1 MDDSLLYTGHG
12 PVQSKSMQYID
23 TQPFHFDVQPIQMP
37 KTPDFTGLLYQQE
50 EEPDQAD
57 NLSDFDKLMRNKFYQ
72 DQINE
77 TILQPENE
85 TIQPNQPQQ
94 PEQPKIATNPTELP
108 NDSTDP
114 WSFTYK
120 GYNFDKLMKH
130 EQGYDRKTGR
140 MIAPLK
146 SYYNGSGVNRIRLWG
161 PGITSNTWKSYNL
174 ANGSDITLDQID
186 QMSDQDRFNLFKK
199 FGSWY
204 VDNLEK
210 AYSPYGIS
218 GLSAD
223 LKKSI
228 LDASWEYGIN
238 SPMVKNMIYLMTG
251 NAVKGMNPKIT
262 WDMMT
267 DPGYVGKFFPKYPF
281 ETKPAVERMKE
292 ARKYYEAS
300 RRV

>member
-1 MDDSLLYTGHG
+1 MDDSILYTGHG

-37 KTPDFTGLLYQQE
+37 SPPDFTGLLYQQK

-72 DQINE
+72 DQINA
-77 TILQPENE
+77 TILQA
-85 TIQPNQPQQ
+85 NQPQQ
-94 PEQPKIATNPTELP
+94 PKIAANPTELP
-108 NDSTDP
+108 TNSTDP

-146 SYYNGSGVNRIRLWG
+146 SYYNGSGANRIRLWG
-161 PGITSNTWKSYNL
+161 PGITSSTWNDYNL
-174 ANGSDITLDQID
+174 ANGSKITLDQID
-186 QMSDQDRFNLFKK
+186 QMSDQDRFDLFKK

-210 AYSPYGIS
+210 AYGQYGI
-218 GLSAD
+218 GNLSPD

-228 LDASWEYGIN
+228 LDASWEYGIK
-238 SPMVKNMIYLMTG
+238 SPMVKNMIYLITG
-251 NAVKGMNPKIT
+251 NPIEGMNPKIT

-267 DPGYVGKFFPKYPF
+267 DDDYVGKFFPKYQF
-281 ETKPAVERMKE
+281 EVKPAVERMKE

-300 RRV
+300 RSM

>member
-37 KTPDFTGLLYQQE
+37 NMPDLTGILGQQE
-50 EEPDQAD
+50 EPEQAD
-57 NLSDFDKLMRNKFYQ
+57 KLSDFDKLMQRQFLMSSLT
-72 DQINE
+72 D
-77 TILQPENE
+77 
-85 TIQPNQPQQ
+85 NQPIQSEPQ
-94 PEQPKIATNPTELP
+94 VKIQSEPQVKQASDITELP
-108 NDSTDP
+108 SDGSIDP

-130 EQGYDRKTGR
+130 EQGYNRKTGR

-161 PGITSNTWKSYNL
+161 PGITSKTWDSYNL
-174 ANGSDITLDQID
+174 ANGSNITLDQID

-223 LKKSI
+223 LKIHS
-228 LDASWEYGIN
+228 
-238 SPMVKNMIYLMTG
+238 
-251 NAVKGMNPKIT
+251 
-262 WDMMT
+262 
-267 DPGYVGKFFPKYPF
+267 
-281 ETKPAVERMKE
+281 
-292 ARKYYEAS
+292 
-300 RRV
+300 

>member
-37 KTPDFTGLLYQQE
+37 KTPDFTGLLYQQQ

-57 NLSDFDKLMRNKFYQ
+57 NLSDFDKLMRNRFYQ

-77 TILQPENE
+77 TL
-85 TIQPNQPQQ
+85 QPNQPQQ
-94 PEQPKIATNPTELP
+94 PQQPEPQVKQAANPTELP
-108 NDSTDP
+108 TDSTDP

-161 PGITSNTWKSYNL
+161 PGITSSTWGDYNL

-210 AYSPYGIS
+210 AYGQYGI
-218 GLSAD
+218 GNLSAD

-228 LDASWEYGIN
+228 LDASWEYGIK

-251 NAVKGMNPKIT
+251 NPIKGMNPNIT

-267 DPGYVGKFFPKYPF
+267 DPDYVGKFFPKYQF
-281 ETKPAVERMKE
+281 EVKPAVGRMKE

-300 RRV
+300 RSI

>member
-1 MDDSLLYTGHG
+1 MDDSILYTGHG

-37 KTPDFTGLLYQQE
+37 SPPDFTGLLYQQK

-77 TILQPENE
+77 TLQ
-85 TIQPNQPQQ
+85 TNQPQQ
-94 PEQPKIATNPTELP
+94 PKIAANPTELP
-108 NDSTDP
+108 TNSTDP

-146 SYYNGSGVNRIRLWG
+146 SYYNGSGANRIRLWG
-161 PGITSNTWKSYNL
+161 PGITSNTWNAYNL
-174 ANGSDITLDQID
+174 ANGSNITLDQID
-186 QMSDQDRFNLFKK
+186 QMSDQDRFDLFKK
-199 FGSWY
+199 FGGWY
-204 VDNLEK
+204 VNNLEK
-210 AYSPYGIS
+210 AYGQYGI
-218 GLSAD
+218 GNLSPD
-223 LKKSI
+223 LKKSV
-228 LDASWEYGIN
+228 LDASWEYGIK

-251 NAVKGMNPKIT
+251 NPIEGMNPNIT

-267 DPGYVGKFFPKYPF
+267 DDDYVGKFFTKYPF
-281 ETKPAVERMKE
+281 EVKPAVERMKE

-300 RRV
+300 RSM

>member
-12 PVQSKSMQYID
+12 PVYSKSMQYID

-37 KTPDFTGLLYQQE
+37 NTPDFTGLLYQQK

-57 NLSDFDKLMRNKFYQ
+57 KLSDFDKLMRNKFYQ

-77 TILQPENE
+77 IT
-85 TIQPNQPQQ
+85 QPNQPQQ
-94 PEQPKIATNPTELP
+94 PKIAANPTELP
-108 NDSTDP
+108 NNSTDP

-140 MIAPLK
+140 MIAPIK
-146 SYYNGSGVNRIRLWG
+146 SYYNGSGANRIRLWG
-161 PGITSNTWKSYNL
+161 PGITSNTWGDYNL
-174 ANGSDITLDQID
+174 ANGSNITLDQID

-210 AYSPYGIS
+210 AYGQYGI
-218 GLSAD
+218 GNLSAD

-228 LDASWEYGIN
+228 LDASWEYGIK

-251 NAVKGMNPKIT
+251 NPIKGMNPNIT

-267 DPGYVGKFFPKYPF
+267 DSDYVGQFFPKYQF
-281 ETKPAVERMKE
+281 EVKPAVERMKE

-300 RRV
+300 RSM

>member
-37 KTPDFTGLLYQQE
+37 SPPDFTGLLYQQK

-72 DQINE
+72 DQING
-77 TILQPENE
+77 ILQTN
-85 TIQPNQPQQ
+85 QPQPQQ
-94 PEQPKIATNPTELP
+94 PKIAANPTELP
-108 NDSTDP
+108 NNSTDP

-146 SYYNGSGVNRIRLWG
+146 SYYNGSGANRIRLWG
-161 PGITSNTWKSYNL
+161 PGITSNTWDAYNL
-174 ANGSDITLDQID
+174 ANGSNITLDQID

-199 FGSWY
+199 FGGWY

-210 AYSPYGIS
+210 AYGQYGI
-218 GLSAD
+218 GNLSAD

-251 NAVKGMNPKIT
+251 NPIEGMNPKIT

-267 DPGYVGKFFPKYPF
+267 DDDYVGKFFTKYPF
-281 ETKPAVERMKE
+281 EVKPAVERMKE

-300 RRV
+300 RSM

>member
-1 MDDSLLYTGHG
+1 MDDSLLYTSHG
-12 PVQSKSMQYID
+12 PIQSKSMQYID

-37 KTPDFTGLLYQQE
+37 STPDFTGLIYQQK

-57 NLSDFDKLMRNKFYQ
+57 NLSDFDKLMRSRFFQN
-72 DQINE
+72 QINE
-77 TILQPENE
+77 TLQ
-85 TIQPNQPQQ
+85 TNQPQPQ
-94 PEQPKIATNPTELP
+94 QPKIATNPTELP
-108 NDSTDP
+108 TNSTDP

-146 SYYNGSGVNRIRLWG
+146 PYYNGSGVNRIRLWG
-161 PGITSNTWKSYNL
+161 PGITSNTWNEYNRQHGT
-174 ANGSDITLDQID
+174 NISLDQIA
-186 QMSDQDRFNLFKK
+186 QMSDQDRFNLFKQ
-199 FGSWY
+199 FGGWY

-251 NAVKGMNPKIT
+251 NAIKGMNPKIT

-267 DPGYVGKFFPKYPF
+267 DPAYVGKFFPKYPF

-300 RRV
+300 RSI

>member
-1 MDDSLLYTGHG
+1 MDDSILYTGHG

-37 KTPDFTGLLYQQE
+37 SPPDFTGLLYQQK

-72 DQINE
+72 DQINA
-77 TILQPENE
+77 TILQA
-85 TIQPNQPQQ
+85 NQPQQ
-94 PEQPKIATNPTELP
+94 PKIASNPTELP
-108 NDSTDP
+108 NNSTDP

-146 SYYNGSGVNRIRLWG
+146 SYYNGSGANRIRLWG
-161 PGITSNTWKSYNL
+161 PGITSNTWDAYNL
-174 ANGSDITLDQID
+174 ANGSNITLDQID

-199 FGSWY
+199 FGGWY

-210 AYSPYGIS
+210 AYGQYGI
-218 GLSAD
+218 GNLSPD

-228 LDASWEYGIN
+228 LDASWEYGIK

-251 NAVKGMNPKIT
+251 NPIEGINPKIT

-267 DPGYVGKFFPKYPF
+267 DDDYVGKFFTKYPF
-281 ETKPAVERMKE
+281 EVKPAVERMKE

-300 RRV
+300 RSM

>member
-37 KTPDFTGLLYQQE
+37 SPPDFTGLIYQQK

-57 NLSDFDKLMRNKFYQ
+57 NLSDFDKLMRNRFFQ
-72 DQINE
+72 NQINE
-77 TILQPENE
+77 TLQ
-85 TIQPNQPQQ
+85 TTQPQPQ
-94 PEQPKIATNPTELP
+94 PQQPKIATNPTELP
-108 NDSTDP
+108 TNSTDP

-146 SYYNGSGVNRIRLWG
+146 PYYNGSGVNRIRLWG
-161 PGITSNTWKSYNL
+161 PGITSNTWNEYNRQHGT
-174 ANGSDITLDQID
+174 NISLDQIA
-186 QMSDQDRFNLFKK
+186 QMSDQDRFNLFKQ

-251 NAVKGMNPKIT
+251 NAIKGMNPKIT

-267 DPGYVGKFFPKYPF
+267 DPGYVGKFFPRYPF

>member
-37 KTPDFTGLLYQQE
+37 STPDFTGLLYQQE

-77 TILQPENE
+77 TILQPKNE
-85 TIQPNQPQQ
+85 TTLQ
-94 PEQPKIATNPTELP
+94 PEQPKIAANPTELP
-108 NDSTDP
+108 TDSTDP

-140 MIAPLK
+140 MIAPIK

-161 PGITSNTWKSYNL
+161 PGITSSTWKDYNL

-210 AYSPYGIS
+210 AYGQYGI
-218 GLSAD
+218 GNLSAD
-223 LKKSI
+223 LKIHS
-228 LDASWEYGIN
+228 
-238 SPMVKNMIYLMTG
+238 
-251 NAVKGMNPKIT
+251 
-262 WDMMT
+262 
-267 DPGYVGKFFPKYPF
+267 
-281 ETKPAVERMKE
+281 
-292 ARKYYEAS
+292 
-300 RRV
+300 

>member
-1 MDDSLLYTGHG
+1 MDDSLLYTSHG

-37 KTPDFTGLLYQQE
+37 SPPDFTGLIYQQK

-57 NLSDFDKLMRNKFYQ
+57 NLSDFDKLMRNRFFQ
-72 DQINE
+72 NQINE
-77 TILQPENE
+77 TLQTTQPQLQP
-85 TIQPNQPQQ
+85 Q
-94 PEQPKIATNPTELP
+94 QPKIATNPTELP
-108 NDSTDP
+108 TNSTDP

-146 SYYNGSGVNRIRLWG
+146 PYYNGSGVNRIRLWG
-161 PGITSNTWKSYNL
+161 PGITSNTWNEYNRQHGT
-174 ANGSDITLDQID
+174 NISLDQIA
-186 QMSDQDRFNLFKK
+186 QMSDQDRFNLFKQ

-251 NAVKGMNPKIT
+251 NAIKGMNPKIT

-267 DPGYVGKFFPKYPF
+267 DPGYVGKFFPRYPF

>member
-37 KTPDFTGLLYQQE
+37 STPDFTGLLYQQE

-57 NLSDFDKLMRNKFYQ
+57 NLSDFDKLMRNKFFQ
-72 DQINE
+72 DQINA
-77 TILQPENE
+77 
-85 TIQPNQPQQ
+85 TIQTTQTNQPQ
-94 PEQPKIATNPTELP
+94 QPKIATNLTELP
-108 NDSTDP
+108 TDSTDP

-146 SYYNGSGVNRIRLWG
+146 SYYNGSGAYRIRLWG
-161 PGITSNTWKSYNL
+161 PGITSKTWDDYNL
-174 ANGSDITLDQID
+174 ANGSNITLDQID

-199 FGSWY
+199 FGGWY

-218 GLSAD
+218 DLSAD

-228 LDASWEYGIN
+228 LDASWEYGIK

-251 NAVKGMNPKIT
+251 NAIKGMDPNIT
-262 WDMMT
+262 WDKMT
-267 DPGYVGKFFPKYPF
+267 DKDYVGKFFPKYPF

-300 RRV
+300 RSI

>member
-1 MDDSLLYTGHG
+1 MDDSILYTGHG

-37 KTPDFTGLLYQQE
+37 STPDFTGLLYQQK

-72 DQINE
+72 DQINA
-77 TILQPENE
+77 TILQA
-85 TIQPNQPQQ
+85 NQPQQ
-94 PEQPKIATNPTELP
+94 PKIASNPTELP
-108 NDSTDP
+108 NNSTDP

-146 SYYNGSGVNRIRLWG
+146 SYYNGSGANRIRLWG
-161 PGITSNTWKSYNL
+161 PGIISNTWDAYNL
-174 ANGSDITLDQID
+174 ANGSNITLDQID

-199 FGSWY
+199 FGGWY

-210 AYSPYGIS
+210 AYGQYGI
-218 GLSAD
+218 GNLSPD
-223 LKKSI
+223 LKNSI
-228 LDASWEYGIN
+228 LDASWEYGIK

-251 NAVKGMNPKIT
+251 NAIKGMNPKIT

-267 DPGYVGKFFPKYPF
+267 DPGYVGKFFPRYPF
-281 ETKPAVERMKE
+281 ETKHAVERMKE

-300 RRV
+300 RSM

>member
-1 MDDSLLYTGHG
+1 MDDSILYTGHG

-37 KTPDFTGLLYQQE
+37 SPPDFTGLIYQQK

-57 NLSDFDKLMRNKFYQ
+57 NLSDFDKLIRNKFYQ
-72 DQINE
+72 DQINA
-77 TILQPENE
+77 TILQA
-85 TIQPNQPQQ
+85 NQSQ
-94 PEQPKIATNPTELP
+94 QPKIAANPTELP
-108 NDSTDP
+108 TDSTDP

-130 EQGYDRKTGR
+130 EQGYNRKTGR

-146 SYYNGSGVNRIRLWG
+146 SYYNGSGANRIRLWG
-161 PGITSNTWKSYNL
+161 PGITSNTWNAYNL
-174 ANGSDITLDQID
+174 ANGSNITLDQID

-199 FGSWY
+199 FGGWY

-210 AYSPYGIS
+210 AYGQYGI
-218 GLSAD
+218 GNLSPD

-228 LDASWEYGIN
+228 LDASWEYGIK

-251 NAVKGMNPKIT
+251 NPIEGMNPKIT

-267 DPGYVGKFFPKYPF
+267 DDDYVGKFFTKYPF
-281 ETKPAVERMKE
+281 EVKPAVKRMKE

-300 RRV
+300 RSM

>member
-1 MDDSLLYTGHG
+1 MDDSFLYTGHG
-12 PVQSKSMQYID
+12 PVYSKSMQYIN

-37 KTPDFTGLLYQQE
+37 SPPDFTGLIYQQK

-72 DQINE
+72 DQINA
-77 TILQPENE
+77 TILQA
-85 TIQPNQPQQ
+85 NQPQQ
-94 PEQPKIATNPTELP
+94 PKIAANPTELP
-108 NDSTDP
+108 TNSTDP

-146 SYYNGSGVNRIRLWG
+146 SYYNGSGANRIRLWG
-161 PGITSNTWKSYNL
+161 PGITSNTWDAYNL
-174 ANGSDITLDQID
+174 ANGSNITLDQID

-199 FGSWY
+199 FGGWY

-210 AYSPYGIS
+210 AYGQYGI
-218 GLSAD
+218 GNLSPD

-228 LDASWEYGIN
+228 LDASWEYGIK

-251 NAVKGMNPKIT
+251 NPIEGMNPKIT

-267 DPGYVGKFFPKYPF
+267 DPAYVGKFFPKYPF

-300 RRV
+300 RSI

>member
-12 PVQSKSMQYID
+12 PVYSKSMQYID

-37 KTPDFTGLLYQQE
+37 STPNLIGLLGQQE
-50 EEPDQAD
+50 GSEPNQAD
-57 NLSDFDKLMRNKFYQ
+57 NLSDFDKLMRNKFFQ
-72 DQINE
+72 DQIGE
-77 TILQPENE
+77 EVKTTL
-85 TIQPNQPQQ
+85 Q
-94 PEQPKIATNPTELP
+94 PEQPKIAANPTELP
-108 NDSTDP
+108 TNSTDP

-161 PGITSNTWKSYNL
+161 PGITSNTWDSYNL
-174 ANGSDITLDQID
+174 ANGSNITLDQID

-210 AYSPYGIS
+210 AYGQYGI
-218 GLSAD
+218 GNLSAD

-251 NAVKGMNPKIT
+251 NPIKGMNPNIT

-267 DPGYVGKFFPKYPF
+267 DDDYVGKFFTKYQF
-281 ETKPAVERMKE
+281 EVKPAVERMKE

-300 RRV
+300 RSI

>member
-37 KTPDFTGLLYQQE
+37 STPNLIGLLGQQE
-50 EEPDQAD
+50 EPEPEQAD
-57 NLSDFDKLMRNKFYQ
+57 KLSDFDKLMQRQFLMSSLTDNQ
-72 DQINE
+72 S
-77 TILQPENE
+77 
-85 TIQPNQPQQ
+85 IQSKPQVKQ
-94 PEQPKIATNPTELP
+94 ASDITELP
-108 NDSTDP
+108 SDGSIDP
-114 WSFTYK
+114 YSFTYH

-140 MIAPLK
+140 MIAPIK
-146 SYYNGSGVNRIRLWG
+146 SYYNGSGANRIRLWG
-161 PGITSNTWKSYNL
+161 PGITSNTWGDYNR
-174 ANGSDITLDQID
+174 ANGSNITLDQID

-210 AYSPYGIS
+210 AYGQYGI
-218 GLSAD
+218 GNLSPD

-228 LDASWEYGIN
+228 LDASWEYGIK

-251 NAVKGMNPKIT
+251 NPIEGMNPKIT

-267 DPGYVGKFFPKYPF
+267 NSDYVGKFFPKYQF
-281 ETKPAVERMKE
+281 EVRPAVERMKE

-300 RRV
+300 RSM

>member
-1 MDDSLLYTGHG
+1 MDDSILYTGHG
-12 PVQSKSMQYID
+12 PVQSKSMQYIN

-37 KTPDFTGLLYQQE
+37 STPDLTGLFYQQK

-72 DQINE
+72 DQINA
-77 TILQPENE
+77 TLQA
-85 TIQPNQPQQ
+85 NQPQQ
-94 PEQPKIATNPTELP
+94 PKIAANPTELP
-108 NDSTDP
+108 NNSTDP

-146 SYYNGSGVNRIRLWG
+146 SYYNGSGANRIRLWG
-161 PGITSNTWKSYNL
+161 PGITSNTWDAYNL
-174 ANGSDITLDQID
+174 ANGSNITLDQID

-199 FGSWY
+199 FGGWY

-210 AYSPYGIS
+210 AYGQYGI
-218 GLSAD
+218 GNLSPD
-223 LKKSI
+223 LKKSV

-251 NAVKGMNPKIT
+251 NPIEGMNPKIT

-267 DPGYVGKFFPKYPF
+267 DDDYVGKFFTKYSF
-281 ETKPAVERMKE
+281 EVKPAVERMKE

-300 RRV
+300 RSM

>member
-1 MDDSLLYTGHG
+1 MDYSLLYTGHG

-37 KTPDFTGLLYQQE
+37 NTPDFTGLLYQQK

-57 NLSDFDKLMRNKFYQ
+57 NLSDFDRLMRNKFFQ
-72 DQINE
+72 NQVENE
-77 TILQPENE
+77 VKTTLQPE
-85 TIQPNQPQQ
+85 PQ
-94 PEQPKIATNPTELP
+94 PEQPKIAANPTELP
-108 NDSTDP
+108 TDSTDP

-130 EQGYDRKTGR
+130 EQGYNRKTGR

-161 PGITSNTWKSYNL
+161 PGITSNTWRDYNL
-174 ANGSDITLDQID
+174 ANGSNITLDQID

-210 AYSPYGIS
+210 AYGQYGI
-218 GLSAD
+218 GNLSPD

-228 LDASWEYGIN
+228 LDASWEYGIK

-251 NAVKGMNPKIT
+251 NPIKGMNPNIT

-267 DPGYVGKFFPKYPF
+267 NADYVGKFFPKYQF
-281 ETKPAVERMKE
+281 EVKPAVERMKE

-300 RRV
+300 RSI

>member
-1 MDDSLLYTGHG
+1 MDDSILYTGHG

-37 KTPDFTGLLYQQE
+37 SPPDFTGLLYQQK

-72 DQINE
+72 DQINA
-77 TILQPENE
+77 TILQA
-85 TIQPNQPQQ
+85 NQPQQ
-94 PEQPKIATNPTELP
+94 PKIAANPTELP
-108 NDSTDP
+108 NNSTDP

-146 SYYNGSGVNRIRLWG
+146 SYYNGSGANRIRLWG
-161 PGITSNTWKSYNL
+161 PGITSNTWDAYNL
-174 ANGSDITLDQID
+174 ANGSNITLDQID

-199 FGSWY
+199 FGGWY

-210 AYSPYGIS
+210 AYGQYGI
-218 GLSAD
+218 GNLSPD

-228 LDASWEYGIN
+228 LDASWEYGIK

-251 NAVKGMNPKIT
+251 NPIEGMNPKIT

-267 DPGYVGKFFPKYPF
+267 DDDYVGKFFTKYPF

-300 RRV
+300 RSM

>member
-1 MDDSLLYTGHG
+1 MDDSLLYTGYG
-12 PVQSKSMQYID
+12 PVQSKSMQYIN

-37 KTPDFTGLLYQQE
+37 STPDFTGLLYQQK

-57 NLSDFDKLMRNKFYQ
+57 NLSDFDKLMRNKFFQ

-77 TILQPENE
+77 TTQ
-85 TIQPNQPQQ
+85 TTQTNQPQ
-94 PEQPKIATNPTELP
+94 QPKIATNPTELP
-108 NDSTDP
+108 TNSTDP

-146 SYYNGSGVNRIRLWG
+146 SYYNGSGANRIRLWG
-161 PGITSNTWKSYNL
+161 PGITSKTWDAYNL
-174 ANGSDITLDQID
+174 ANGSNITLDQID

-199 FGSWY
+199 FGGWY

-218 GLSAD
+218 DLSAD

-251 NAVKGMNPKIT
+251 NAIKGMNPKIT

-267 DPGYVGKFFPKYPF
+267 DPNYVGKFFPKYPF

-300 RRV
+300 RSM

>member
-1 MDDSLLYTGHG
+1 MDDSILYTGHG

-37 KTPDFTGLLYQQE
+37 SPPDFTGLLYQQK

-72 DQINE
+72 DQINA
-77 TILQPENE
+77 TILQA
-85 TIQPNQPQQ
+85 NQPQQ
-94 PEQPKIATNPTELP
+94 PKIASNPTELP
-108 NDSTDP
+108 NNSTDP

-146 SYYNGSGVNRIRLWG
+146 SYYNGSGANRIRLWG
-161 PGITSNTWKSYNL
+161 PGITSNTWDAYNL
-174 ANGSDITLDQID
+174 ANGSNITLDQID
-186 QMSDQDRFNLFKK
+186 QMSDQDRFKLFKK
-199 FGSWY
+199 FGGWY

-210 AYSPYGIS
+210 AYGQYGI
-218 GLSAD
+218 GNLSPD

-228 LDASWEYGIN
+228 LDASWEYGIK

-251 NAVKGMNPKIT
+251 NPIEGMNPKIT

-267 DPGYVGKFFPKYPF
+267 DDDYVGKFFTKYPF
-281 ETKPAVERMKE
+281 EVKPAVERMKE

-300 RRV
+300 RSM

>member
-1 MDDSLLYTGHG
+1 MDDSILYTGHG

-37 KTPDFTGLLYQQE
+37 SPPDFTGLLYQQK

-72 DQINE
+72 DQINA
-77 TILQPENE
+77 TILQA
-85 TIQPNQPQQ
+85 NQPQQ
-94 PEQPKIATNPTELP
+94 PKIAANPTELP
-108 NDSTDP
+108 TDSTDP

-146 SYYNGSGVNRIRLWG
+146 SYYNGSGANRIRLWG
-161 PGITSNTWKSYNL
+161 PGITSNTWDAYNL
-174 ANGSDITLDQID
+174 ANGSNITLDQID

-199 FGSWY
+199 FGGWY

-210 AYSPYGIS
+210 VYGQYGI
-218 GLSAD
+218 GNLSPD

-228 LDASWEYGIN
+228 LDASWEYGIK

-251 NAVKGMNPKIT
+251 NPIEGMNPKIT

-267 DPGYVGKFFPKYPF
+267 DDDYVGKFFTKYPF
-281 ETKPAVERMKE
+281 EVKPAVGRMKE

>member
-1 MDDSLLYTGHG
+1 MDDSILYTGHG

-37 KTPDFTGLLYQQE
+37 SPPDFTGLLYQPK

-57 NLSDFDKLMRNKFYQ
+57 NLSDFDKLMRNRFFQ
-72 DQINE
+72 NQINE
-77 TILQPENE
+77 TLQ
-85 TIQPNQPQQ
+85 TNQPQPQ
-94 PEQPKIATNPTELP
+94 QPKIATNPTELP
-108 NDSTDP
+108 TNSTDP

-146 SYYNGSGVNRIRLWG
+146 PYYNGSGVNRIRLWG
-161 PGITSNTWKSYNL
+161 PGITSNTWNEYNRQHGT
-174 ANGSDITLDQID
+174 NISLDQIA
-186 QMSDQDRFNLFKK
+186 QMSDQDRFNLFKQ
-199 FGSWY
+199 FGGWY

-251 NAVKGMNPKIT
+251 NAIKGMNPKIT

-267 DPGYVGKFFPKYPF
+267 DPGYVGKFFPRYPF

>member
-1 MDDSLLYTGHG
+1 MDDSILYTGHG

-37 KTPDFTGLLYQQE
+37 SPPDFTGLLYQQK

-72 DQINE
+72 DQINA
-77 TILQPENE
+77 TILQA
-85 TIQPNQPQQ
+85 NQPQQ
-94 PEQPKIATNPTELP
+94 PKIAANPTELP
-108 NDSTDP
+108 TNSTDP

-130 EQGYDRKTGR
+130 EQGYNRKTGR

-146 SYYNGSGVNRIRLWG
+146 SYYNGSGANRIRLWG
-161 PGITSNTWKSYNL
+161 PGITSSTWDDYNL
-174 ANGSDITLDQID
+174 ANGSKITLDQID

-199 FGSWY
+199 FGGWY

-210 AYSPYGIS
+210 AYGQYGI
-218 GLSAD
+218 GNLSPD

-228 LDASWEYGIN
+228 LDASWEYGIK
-238 SPMVKNMIYLMTG
+238 SPMVKNMIYLITG
-251 NAVKGMNPKIT
+251 NPIEGMNPKIT

-267 DPGYVGKFFPKYPF
+267 DDDYVGKFFPKYPF
-281 ETKPAVERMKE
+281 EVKPAVERMKE

-300 RRV
+300 RSM